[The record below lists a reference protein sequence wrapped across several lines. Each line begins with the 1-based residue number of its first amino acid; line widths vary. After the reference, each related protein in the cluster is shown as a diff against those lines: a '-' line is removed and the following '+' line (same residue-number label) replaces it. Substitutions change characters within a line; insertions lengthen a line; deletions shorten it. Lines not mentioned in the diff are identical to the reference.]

1 MRDFDYASVMI
12 YVATAPAD
20 GGQCKAAAFRP
31 RSATARLRALIVCSA
46 LGALLAG
53 TGLAAADETATPSG
67 AQLYASHCAS
77 CHGPQG
83 EGDGPAAAAMQ
94 INVPN
99 LRMLSIRNDGTF
111 PLAAVLAYVDGRKIP
126 RAHGSRYMPVWGDI
140 FAWGDT
146 DRAAQQR
153 ARQRINAI
161 VAFVEKLQYH

>member
-1 MRDFDYASVMI
+1 MV
-12 YVATAPAD
+12 YVAMAPAV
-20 GGQCKAAAFRP
+20 GGQCKAGASRP
-31 RSATARLRALIVCSA
+31 RSAMALLRAVIACSA
-46 LGALLAG
+46 LVAPLAG
-53 TGLAAADETATPSG
+53 TGLAAADETPAPSG

-99 LRMLSIRNDGTF
+99 LRTLSIRNDGTF

-146 DRAAQQR
+146 DRAARER
-153 ARQRINAI
+153 ARRRINAI
-161 VAFVEKLQYH
+161 VGFVEKLQYR